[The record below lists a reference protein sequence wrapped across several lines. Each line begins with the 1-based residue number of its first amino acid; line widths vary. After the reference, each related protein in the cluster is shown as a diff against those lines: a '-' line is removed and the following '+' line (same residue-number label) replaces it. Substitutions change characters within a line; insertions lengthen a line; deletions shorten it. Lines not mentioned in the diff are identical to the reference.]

1 MCGTPFEERRCHKR
15 RALSRENKDEGER
28 GREND
33 ERHREKG

>member
-28 GREND
+28 EREND